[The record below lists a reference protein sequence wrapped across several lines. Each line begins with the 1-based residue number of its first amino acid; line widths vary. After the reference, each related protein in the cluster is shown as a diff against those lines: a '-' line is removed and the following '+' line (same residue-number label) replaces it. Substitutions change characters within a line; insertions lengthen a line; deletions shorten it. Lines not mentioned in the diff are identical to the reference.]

1 MSFKSGF
8 VTIIGNPNVGK
19 SSLFNSILDYNLSIV
34 TNKSQ
39 TTRDNIK
46 GIITSK
52 YFQIILSDTPGHIES
67 SYLLHDKMNKNIFSA
82 LEGTDIVIYVTDVK
96 EKKIN
101 NQLIEIIDK
110 KNIPIILVINKSDLN
125 KNFNFQ
131 TIQGNFLNKYF
142 ISTKNKEDVNE
153 LIQFIV
159 KSLPIH
165 PAYYLQDELTDK
177 NERFLVSEI
186 VREKIFELFSQE
198 IPYSTHVEIMS
209 FKNEKDILKIEGNIY
224 TESESQ
230 KSILIGKKG
239 KMIRNFSE
247 KSRIHIEKIYNKKVY
262 INFTI
267 KVRKWRNDEYFIK
280 SKF

>member
-8 VTIIGNPNVGK
+8 VAIVGNPNVGK

-46 GIITSK
+46 GIISAND
-52 YFQIILSDTPGHIES
+52 FQIILSDTPGHIES

-82 LEGTDIVIYVTDVK
+82 LDGTDLVVYVTDVN
-96 EKKIN
+96 ELKIN
-101 NQLIEIIDK
+101 NRLIEIIEK
-110 KNIPIILVINKSDLN
+110 KSIPIILIVNKSDLN
-125 KNFNFQ
+125 KKYELNS
-131 TIQGNFLNKYF
+131 IKGNFLKKYL

-153 LIQFIV
+153 LIQFILQN
-159 KSLPIH
+159 LPEH
-165 PAYYLQDELTDK
+165 PAYYSKDELTDK

-186 VREKIFELFSQE
+186 VREKIFESFSQE
-198 IPYSTHVEIMS
+198 IPYSTHVEVMS
-209 FKNEKDILKIEGNIY
+209 FKNKKDILKIEGIIY

-239 KMIRNFSE
+239 KMIRKFSE
-247 KSRIHIEKIYNKKVY
+247 KSRMQIENIYNKKVY

-267 KVRKWRNDEYFIK
+267 KVRKWRNDENFIK
-280 SKF
+280 KMF

>member
-8 VTIIGNPNVGK
+8 VAIVGNPNVGK

-125 KNFNFQ
+125 KNFDFQ
-131 TIQGNFLNKYF
+131 TIEGNFLNKYF
-142 ISTKNKEDVNE
+142 ISTKNKEDINE

>member
-8 VTIIGNPNVGK
+8 VAIVGNPNVGK

-67 SYLLHDKMNKNIFSA
+67 SYLLHDKMNKNIFGA

-101 NQLIEIIDK
+101 NQLIEIIEK

-125 KNFNFQ
+125 KNFDFK
-131 TIQGNFLNKYF
+131 TIEGNFLNKYL
-142 ISTKNKEDVNE
+142 ISTKNKEDVNK

-159 KSLPIH
+159 KSLPKH
-165 PAYYLQDELTDK
+165 PAYYSKDELTDK

-198 IPYSTHVEIMS
+198 IPYSTHVEVMS
-209 FKNEKDILKIEGNIY
+209 FKNENEILKIEGNIY

-247 KSRIHIEKIYNKKVY
+247 KSRKYIEKIYNKKVY

-267 KVRKWRNDEYFIK
+267 KVRKWRNDENFLKKI
-280 SKF
+280 F

>member
-8 VTIIGNPNVGK
+8 VAIVGNPNVGK

-46 GIITSK
+46 GIISAND
-52 YFQIILSDTPGHIES
+52 FQIILSDTPGHIES

-82 LEGTDIVIYVTDVK
+82 LDGTDLVIYVTDVK
-96 EKKIN
+96 EIKLN
-101 NQLIEIIDK
+101 NRLIEIIK
-110 KNIPIILVINKSDLN
+110 KKSVPIILVVNKSDLSKKYDLN
-125 KNFNFQ
+125 LIK
-131 TIQGNFLNKYF
+131 GNFLKKYL

-153 LIQFIV
+153 LIQFMV
-159 KSLPIH
+159 QNLPDH
-165 PAYYLQDELTDK
+165 PAYYSKDELTDK
-177 NERFLVSEI
+177 DERFLVSEI
-186 VREKIFELFSQE
+186 VREKIFESFSQE
-198 IPYSTHVEIMS
+198 IPYSTHVEVIS
-209 FKNEKDILKIEGNIY
+209 FKNERDILKIEGNIY

-239 KMIRNFSE
+239 KMIRKFSE
-247 KSRIHIEKIYNKKVY
+247 KSRMQIENIYNKKVY

-267 KVRKWRNDEYFIK
+267 KVRKWRNDENFIK
-280 SKF
+280 KMF

>member
-82 LEGTDIVIYVTDVK
+82 IEGTDIVIYVTDVK

-101 NQLIEIIDK
+101 NQLIEIIEK

-125 KNFNFQ
+125 KNFDFK
-131 TIQGNFLNKYF
+131 TIEGNFLNKYF

>member
-8 VTIIGNPNVGK
+8 VAIIGNPNVGK

-52 YFQIILSDTPGHIES
+52 NFQIILSDTPGHIES

-131 TIQGNFLNKYF
+131 TIEGNFLNKYF

-165 PAYYLQDELTDK
+165 PAHYLQDELTDK

-209 FKNEKDILKIEGNIY
+209 FKNEKDILKIDGNIY